1 MAKSPRFF
9 QEIDPSI
16 VRRCQRGEIE
26 GFQELYLFYGK
37 PVRHLGLYLLG
48 DMEEANDLLHDLF
61 LKIYEKIQDYRF
73 EAPFAAWFYRI
84 ALNLCRDRLRARKRR
99 TKYFYLWPG
108 EDLALSNSDADLSG
122 DPSANEQEK
131 AVRTA
136 LMQVPDRYRVCLI
149 LREIEDCSYEQI
161 AAILK
166 VSPGTVRSRLSRGR
180 DYLRKLLRE
189 NRDEN

>member
-1 MAKSPRFF
+1 MDRSPRFF

-26 GFQELYLFYGK
+26 GFKELYLFYGK

-61 LKIYEKIQDYRF
+61 LKAYEKIKDYRF

-84 ALNLCRDRLRARKRR
+84 AVNLCRDRLRARKRR
-99 TKYFYLWPG
+99 NKHFSIWPDR
-108 EDLALSNSDADLSG
+108 DLALSASDADPSN

-131 AVRTA
+131 AVRAA

-149 LREIEDCSYEQI
+149 LREIEDCSYEEI

-166 VSPGTVRSRLSRGR
+166 VSLGTVRSRLSRGR
-180 DYLRKLLRE
+180 DYLRKLLLEHRE
-189 NRDEN
+189 